1 MTRYEEKDKDRKVA
15 ISQYKSHFRVRLDA
29 SMLEARRPRKI
40 AMAGE
45 RMEFKKTRY
54 KHLDP

>member
-29 SMLEARRPRKI
+29 SMLEAEGDSNGWRENGI
-40 AMAGE
+40 
-45 RMEFKKTRY
+45 
-54 KHLDP
+54 

>member
-29 SMLEARRPRKI
+29 SMLEARRPREI

-45 RMEFKKTRY
+45 RMEFTNI
-54 KHLDP
+54 